1 MQCSGPESGPTAR
14 DLMNIIGKIFVFA
27 VFVMSLMLMTF
38 AGAVYMSHVNWKD
51 EVERGGTDLLPG
63 QRPGYRYQIEQA
75 TKEREELKEKIA
87 SLEAEVADSERS
99 RDQVLGKL
107 QTAIEQKNAELLK
120 LRAEKDER
128 QTKMEQAVQD
138 VRKLRDDLLEA
149 DKNVAALQAQVK
161 DQQQKVDA
169 QVDKSAQLSASLAEV
184 QAQLEIAEERKS
196 QLEKQVANAR
206 LLLKQNGLVIDNLP
220 KDLVP
225 TLDGD
230 VLAVREDSIQVS
242 IGSDDGLQVGH
253 TLNVYRNDQ
262 FIGRA
267 HVKTITPDQAVAKID
282 KDFARGIVQRGD
294 KVTTRL

>member
-1 MQCSGPESGPTAR
+1 
-14 DLMNIIGKIFVFA
+14 MNIIGKIFVFA

-242 IGSDDGLQVGH
+242 LGSDDGLQVGH